1 VFAAY
6 GYFVAQSEY
15 PGDVAMLR
23 ALTAAGRV
31 RDEALRR
38 GGSPPPD
45 PSWTVALVGFRVQ
58 DYAPGAATVTL
69 AALAAP
75 AGNAVTTGQSG
86 SRMAA
91 VPVQLR
97 WEDRDWKVA
106 VDQDGFEPELID
118 SLAGL
123 VPWSAP

>member
-1 VFAAY
+1 
-6 GYFVAQSEY
+6 
-15 PGDVAMLR
+15 
-23 ALTAAGRV
+23 
-31 RDEALRR
+31 
-38 GGSPPPD
+38 
-45 PSWTVALVGFRVQ
+45 
-58 DYAPGAATVTL
+58 
-69 AALAAP
+69 
-75 AGNAVTTGQSG
+75 
-86 SRMAA
+86 